1 MVPIWSGHLSQQIG
15 AFRSISRLLI
25 PAFLSLTQSPEPV
38 NGKVLE
44 VVADWRQSWRMTL
57 THRLGAQEVVRGH
70 RRQLSCDHGP
80 EQPEHAAV
88 PEQPEPAASPKAV
101 PEPPPPRPSDLLKS
115 TWSVPPAPPWRS
127 ARTPDLLEPTWSVP
141 PAPPWHLA
149 RTLTWLEPPW
159 SVPPAPPWPSV
170 SLSEQSRARLP
181 GSGPQKDFAALV
193 EWVLVSNDSP
203 FTVGP
208 AEDDFAT
215 SPTPLPEAS
224 QPPSTNVTT
233 EMFHVPTADR
243 GGQPTA
249 MDEPG
254 PRKGSDST
262 IAPEPTSQQGSDQ
275 VSEPVTSPDGE
286 GVLVEL
292 EGWEESSAHNTT
304 PMETM
309 TDTGKYAEELKE
321 VFMADLID
329 FFGEVTSHSP
339 DSPVFNESPEPPE
352 DQSPVFSSSPSPE
365 FPVCPPSL
373 PLPPPPSPSLTASS
387 SVPPFLP
394 FSRLTSP
401 TCQMGM
407 SSIFRP
413 STPSIQEDPL
423 PPLPASTPPAPPRP
437 VDTSASPWLLP
448 PSAPPDTIGH
458 TASPGSLVFPAPPWS
473 VVHLPAPTVP
483 SGSSFPPAPPTS
495 SVPPAQPLPSGC
507 PPPPRTLVTMAPP
520 RSPGPSAAR
529 GHIGSAVPSG
539 SPAESPLVVPRVSSA
554 PKLTPP
560 WLLPPATLP
569 WGLVLAGFW
578 GNIWLLLLLASPW
591 LLPPSTPPWTVFVVF
606 YGLFSFVL
614 VLRPPPEPPPSL
626 LWTLTA
632 RGRAYPG
639 GGEMLH
645 VMFPL

>member
-1 MVPIWSGHLSQQIG
+1 MD
-15 AFRSISRLLI
+15 
-25 PAFLSLTQSPEPV
+25 PAVALLSLEQRDRS
-38 NGKVLE
+38 LE
-44 VVADWRQSWRMTL
+44 SHTLDFLELACL
-57 THRLGAQEVVRGH
+57 THYP
-70 RRQLSCDHGP
+70 D
-80 EQPEHAAV
+80 
-88 PEQPEPAASPKAV
+88 
-101 PEPPPPRPSDLLKS
+101 
-115 TWSVPPAPPWRS
+115 RS
-127 ARTPDLLEPTWSVP
+127 LCVFYIS
-141 PAPPWHLA
+141 
-149 RTLTWLEPPW
+149 
-159 SVPPAPPWPSV
+159 
-170 SLSEQSRARLP
+170 SLSERSRARLP

-193 EWVLVSNDSP
+193 AWVLVSNDSS

-286 GVLVEL
+286 GALVER

-304 PMETM
+304 TMETM

-329 FFGEVTSHSP
+329 FFSE
-339 DSPVFNESPEPPE
+339 
-352 DQSPVFSSSPSPE
+352 
-365 FPVCPPSL
+365 
-373 PLPPPPSPSLTASS
+373 SLTASS

-458 TASPGSLVFPAPPWS
+458 TASPGSLFPAPPWS

-569 WGLVLAGFW
+569 
-578 GNIWLLLLLASPW
+578 
-591 LLPPSTPPWTVFVVF
+591 
-606 YGLFSFVL
+606 
-614 VLRPPPEPPPSL
+614 
-626 LWTLTA
+626 
-632 RGRAYPG
+632 
-639 GGEMLH
+639 
-645 VMFPL
+645 